1 MIFNSLK
8 LTAARKKVAHLVEQQ
23 SSQPFKGN
31 PNSLG
36 IVIDSKNEWALP
48 DLLNLRNELK
58 IASKKFKVFYF
69 SSNKIKPEDLDCSVF
84 NLQDFDSKGNLINK
98 ELDEISSHG
107 VDLLIT
113 FAAENNTTAH
123 LLTAYF
129 KAGLKVGR
137 FQQNLALYDLILQTE
152 EDAELFVEEL
162 MKYLKY
168 LTKAN
173 NE

>member
-1 MIFNSLK
+1 MIFNSIK
-8 LTAARKKVAHLVEQQ
+8 LSAARKKVALLVGQQ
-23 SSQPFKGN
+23 APKAFPEN
-31 PNSLG
+31 PESLG
-36 IVIDSKNEWALP
+36 IVLDSKHEWALP
-48 DLLNLRNELK
+48 DLLHLKDELK
-58 IASKKFKVFYF
+58 IGKENLKIFYY
-69 SSNKIKPEDLDCSVF
+69 STNKNKPIDQDYYVF

-98 ELDEISSHG
+98 ELEEISSHG

-123 LLTAYF
+123 LITAYF

-162 MKYLKY
+162 RKYLKH
-168 LTKAN
+168 LTKAY

>member
-1 MIFNSLK
+1 MIFNSIK
-8 LTAARKKVAHLVEQQ
+8 LTAARKKVAQLVEQQ
-23 SSQPFKGN
+23 SSKSFPGK
-31 PNSLG
+31 PDSLG
-36 IVIDSKNEWALP
+36 IVIDSKHEWALP
-48 DLLNLRNELK
+48 VLLGLKTELK
-58 IASKKFKVFYF
+58 LAEKDFKVFYY
-69 SSNKIKPEDLDCSVF
+69 SSNKTKPADLDCHVF
-84 NLQDFDSKGNLINK
+84 NLQDFDFKGVLINK
-98 ELDEISSHG
+98 ELEEISSGG

-152 EDAELFVEEL
+152 VDAELFVEEL
-162 MKYLKY
+162 MKYIKL
-168 LTKAN
+168 LTKAD

>member
-1 MIFNSLK
+1 MIFNSIK
-8 LTAARKKVAHLVEQQ
+8 LSAARKKVAQLVEQQ
-23 SSQPFKGN
+23 STESFPGT
-31 PNSLG
+31 PISLG
-36 IVIDSKNEWALP
+36 IIIDSKHEGELP
-48 DLLNLRNELK
+48 VLLGLKKVLK
-58 IASKKFKVFYF
+58 IADKNFKVLFY
-69 SSNKIKPEDLDCSVF
+69 SPNKTKPVDFDCCAF
-84 NLQDFDSKGNLINK
+84 NLQDFDSKGGLINK
-98 ELDEISSHG
+98 DLEEISSCG

-123 LLTAYF
+123 LITAYF

-162 MKYLKY
+162 LKYLKH
-168 LTKAN
+168 LTKAQ

>member
-1 MIFNSLK
+1 MILNSIK
-8 LTAARKKVAHLVEQQ
+8 LSAARKKVAQLVEQQ
-23 SSQPFKGN
+23 SSKSFPGK
-31 PNSLG
+31 PESLG
-36 IVIDSKNEWALP
+36 IVIDSKHEWALP
-48 DLLNLRNELK
+48 VLLGLKDELK
-58 IASKKFKVFYF
+58 INKKNFKVFYY
-69 SSNKIKPEDLDCSVF
+69 SSHKTKPGDLDCIAF
-84 NLQDFDSKGNLINK
+84 NLQDFDSKGVLLNK
-98 ELDEISSHG
+98 ELEEISSHG

-152 EDAELFVEEL
+152 EDDELFVEEL
-162 MKYLKY
+162 KKYIKH

>member
-1 MIFNSLK
+1 MIFNSIK
-8 LTAARKKVAHLVEQQ
+8 LSAARKKVAQLVEQQ
-23 SSQPFKGN
+23 SSKSFPGK
-31 PNSLG
+31 PVSLG
-36 IVIDSKNEWALP
+36 IIIDSKHEEELTV
-48 DLLNLRNELK
+48 LLKLKKLLK
-58 IASKKFKVFYF
+58 IADKNFKVFYYNP
-69 SSNKIKPEDLDCSVF
+69 NKTKPSDLDCCTF
-84 NLQDFDSKGNLINK
+84 NLQDFDSKGGLINK
-98 ELDEISSHG
+98 ELEEISSQG

-123 LLTAYF
+123 LITAYF

-162 MKYLKY
+162 LKYLKH
-168 LTKAN
+168 LTKAH

>member
-1 MIFNSLK
+1 MIFNSIK
-8 LTAARKKVAHLVEQQ
+8 LSAARKKVAQLVEQQ
-23 SSQPFKGN
+23 SSKSFPGK
-31 PNSLG
+31 PVSLG
-36 IVIDSKNEWALP
+36 IIIDSKHEEELTV
-48 DLLNLRNELK
+48 LLKLKKLLK
-58 IASKKFKVFYF
+58 IADKNVKVLYYKL
-69 SSNKIKPEDLDCSVF
+69 NKTKPSDLDCCTFS
-84 NLQDFDSKGNLINK
+84 LQDFDSKGGLIIK
-98 ELDEISSHG
+98 ELEEITSQG

-123 LLTAYF
+123 LITAYF

-162 MKYLKY
+162 LKYLKH
-168 LTKAN
+168 LTKAQ

>member
-1 MIFNSLK
+1 M
-8 LTAARKKVAHLVEQQ
+8 AQLVEQQ
-23 SSQPFKGN
+23 SVKSFPGT
-31 PNSLG
+31 PVSLG
-36 IVIDSKNEWALP
+36 VIIDSKHVGELP
-48 DLLNLRNELK
+48 ILLELRKVLK
-58 IASKKFKVFYF
+58 ISENNFKVLYYAP
-69 SSNKIKPEDLDCSVF
+69 NKSKPGDCECCVF
-84 NLQDFDSKGNLINK
+84 NLQDFDSKGSLINK
-98 ELDEISSHG
+98 ELEEISSQG

-162 MKYLKY
+162 LKYLKH
-168 LTKAN
+168 LTKVQ